1 MTEQK
6 VTLIAVTDDNRKIIC
21 VYLNGYRVAG
31 RKPWV
36 ADNSIWREIEIS
48 KRDILAAIGEIDV
61 CRNVKHTWVDGM
73 CAQCGKEH
81 K

>member
-31 RKPWV
+31 RKPWA
-36 ADNSIWREIEIS
+36 ADDSIWR
-48 KRDILAAIGEIDV
+48 EIDV
-61 CRNVKHTWVDGM
+61 CRNVKHTWVDGI

>member
-6 VTLIAVTDDNRKIIC
+6 VTLLAVTDSNRKIIC

-31 RKPWV
+31 RKPWA
-36 ADNSIWREIEIS
+36 ADDSIWREIEIN

-61 CRNVKHTWVDGM
+61 CRNVKHTWVDGI

>member
-36 ADNSIWREIEIS
+36 ADNSVWREIEIS
-48 KRDILAAIGEIDV
+48 KLICKAREYEDIKNDYLKKKGLAE
-61 CRNVKHTWVDGM
+61 
-73 CAQCGKEH
+73 
-81 K
+81 

>member
-6 VTLIAVTDDNRKIIC
+6 VTLLAVTDGNRKIIC

-31 RKPWV
+31 RKPWASETSV
-36 ADNSIWREIEIS
+36 WREIEIS

-61 CRNVKHTWVDGM
+61 CRNVNHTWVDGV

>member
-6 VTLIAVTDDNRKIIC
+6 VTLLAVTDGSCKIIC

-31 RKPWV
+31 RKPWASETSV
-36 ADNSIWREIEIS
+36 WREIEIS

-61 CRNVKHTWVDGM
+61 CRNVKHTWV